1 MHAPARTCYN
11 ANHMRIINKRE
22 LLHAQIA
29 LFAAVALQ
37 LLVWEINN
45 ELLVGPQYIII
56 PTEIVLLVLI
66 GFTARIQS
74 PTKRVV
80 HHAFTL
86 GFLGLISLANFSS
99 LVLVL
104 NSLIVTRAALSGTEL
119 LTSAIAIFMTNII
132 VYGLWYWEIDSPGL
146 TGRRWTKKDKDFQFT
161 QQDLKQDFPGWHPT
175 FFDYFYVSLSNAINF
190 ASSDARPLTHMAKL
204 LMGSQAMISVLTLA
218 LVIARS
224 VTILGK

>member
-1 MHAPARTCYN
+1 MAFP
-11 ANHMRIINKRE
+11 ISKRE

-37 LLVWEINN
+37 GVIWKIND

-56 PTEIVLLVLI
+56 PTEIILAILV
-66 GFTARIQS
+66 GFTASIQS
-74 PTKRVV
+74 VRKKVV
-80 HHAFTL
+80 HHALTL
-86 GFLGLISLANFSS
+86 SFLGLISLANFSS

-104 NSLIVTRAALSGTEL
+104 NSLIVTHADLSGVEL

-132 VYGLWYWEIDSPGL
+132 VYALWYWEIDSPGL
-146 TGRRWTKKDKDFQFT
+146 TGRRWTNHDKDFQFT
-161 QQDLKQDFPGWHPT
+161 QQDMKSEFPGWRPA

-190 ASSDARPLTHMAKL
+190 ASSDTKPLTHTAKA
-204 LMGSQAMISVLTLA
+204 LMGSQALISVLTLA

-224 VTILGK
+224 VSILGT